1 MRRQPPSP
9 NVILCVLAFF
19 EPKITMS
26 FLGHNFTTKSFPD
39 TGFTICKQ
47 ELLEFLFS
55 TISGTIKWKKKKIE
69 ILKVLFWDTFCP
81 NICKSKFSKTIER
94 LFKKNY
100 EQTSK
105 KDVQTNMW
113 HRAKTNDLVHGKSW
127 FEECL
132 KDLRLL
138 VLVLIFI

>member
-1 MRRQPPSP
+1 M
-9 NVILCVLAFF
+9 
-19 EPKITMS
+19 K
-26 FLGHNFTTKSFPD
+26 K
-39 TGFTICKQ
+39 
-47 ELLEFLFS
+47 
-55 TISGTIKWKKKKIE
+55 KKKKIE

-113 HRAKTNDLVHGKSW
+113 HRAKTNDLVHGKS
-127 FEECL
+127 
-132 KDLRLL
+132 
-138 VLVLIFI
+138 